1 MGVDKVENARCGEI
15 ALLLDQLEDLIDEG
29 KTNFLSGKI
38 SIDKDTMVELIRE
51 IRLKLPT
58 EVQQSVWI
66 VEERS
71 KILSEAQKEAHLI
84 VEEAREQAQ
93 NLIEK
98 NEITQFARERAACII
113 ETAKEDAKQIH
124 RGSVEY
130 AQDTCRDMEQHLKDT
145 LEAVHSEVQV
155 FEAHI
160 MDMLRQVYDN
170 RQELKEMGM
179 QIENAAE

>member
-1 MGVDKVENARCGEI
+1 MENARCGEI

-29 KTNFLSGKI
+29 KTSFLSGKI
-38 SIDKDTMVELIRE
+38 SIDKDAMIELVRE

-66 VEERS
+66 VEERN

-93 NLIEK
+93 AMIER
-98 NEITQFARERAACII
+98 NEITQFARERATSIV

-124 RGSVEY
+124 RGSIEY
-130 AQDTCRDMEQHLKDT
+130 AQDTCRYMEQHLKNT
-145 LEAVHSEVQV
+145 LEAVHDEVQN
-155 FEAHI
+155 FEAYI
-160 MDMLRQVYDN
+160 TDMLRQVYDN
-170 RQELKEMGM
+170 RQELKEMGI
-179 QIENAAE
+179 QLDKEAE

>member
-1 MGVDKVENARCGEI
+1 MENARCGEI

-29 KTNFLSGKI
+29 KTSFLSGKI
-38 SIDKDTMVELIRE
+38 SIDKDAMIELIRE

-66 VEERS
+66 VEERN

-93 NLIEK
+93 TLIEK
-98 NEITQFARERAACII
+98 NEITQFARERAGCIL

-130 AQDTCRDMEQHLKDT
+130 AQDTCRDMEQHLKNT
-145 LEAVHSEVQV
+145 LEVVHDEVQN

-160 MDMLRQVYDN
+160 TDMLRQVYDN

-179 QIENAAE
+179 QIEQEAE